1 MQRYVWHYLHNSSTG
16 CTPIERVDTKQVRVV
31 LPNVITGT
39 EDQFVLAVNEQ
50 DQRTLVAFDGYLLAG
65 SPKRKGA
72 CILQTPAGILR
83 VPKGQFYAP
92 EDDTLGVAP
101 YVITTTREGRSI
113 VLLEMYRH
121 FLLLRVGT
129 FVFAGYDA
137 TNLAPRYL
145 IARIHKGGSRGEW
158 VEWLVGG

>member
-1 MQRYVWHYLHNSSTG
+1 M
-16 CTPIERVDTKQVRVV
+16 
-31 LPNVITGT
+31 
-39 EDQFVLAVNEQ
+39 
-50 DQRTLVAFDGYLLAG
+50 LVAFDGYLLAG
-65 SPKRKGA
+65 SPRRKGA
-72 CILQTPAGILR
+72 CILQAPAGTLQ

-92 EDDTLGVAP
+92 ENDVLGAAP
-101 YVITTTREGRSI
+101 YVTKFTQEVRPV

-121 FLLLRVGT
+121 FLLLRAGT

-145 IARIHKGGSRGEW
+145 IARVRKGRNRGDR